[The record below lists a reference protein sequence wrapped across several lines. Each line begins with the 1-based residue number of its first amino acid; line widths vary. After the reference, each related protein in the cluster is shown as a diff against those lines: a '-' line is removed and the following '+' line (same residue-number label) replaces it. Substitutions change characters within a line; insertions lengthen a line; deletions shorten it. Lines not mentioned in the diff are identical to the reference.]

1 MPEYPYPGAYDLI
14 LSDVQ
19 HGPGVTVVRNPERE
33 PDDPYPY
40 ETPDG
45 STVVLRQ
52 GDVLVTD
59 APLPFFHALLPGTVH
74 PAPPADDTAGEAPA
88 GQEEP
93 SAEDVPRP
101 KRTRNAPAADDKP
114 AGDSPDDAPTA

>member
-1 MPEYPYPGAYDLI
+1 MPEYPYSGAYDLI

-45 STVVLRQ
+45 STVVLRP
-52 GDVLVTD
+52 GDVLVTED
-59 APLPFFHALLPGTVH
+59 PLPFFHPELPGTEH
-74 PAPPADDTAGEAPA
+74 PAAPEPEPEPEGPA
-88 GQEEP
+88 
-93 SAEDVPRP
+93 P
-101 KRTRNAPAADDKP
+101 KRRRNAPASDDKP